1 MIRKI
6 LVGLLLI
13 VSANLLAQRTS
24 SSPYSSFGFGET
36 FNSNTVEQ
44 ASMGGVGAAYSN
56 YRFLNFTN
64 PAANAALKFTTFSL
78 GLTNRNLTLKTTGF
92 EEKVNSTIFNYLAV
106 AFPLGKKAAFT
117 IGLQPLTT
125 VGYSFVNREV
135 NFEGT
140 EVGTTRF
147 LGSGGINKF
156 YGAFGVQLTKE
167 LSVGAQIESNFG
179 NIRKQINSQQP
190 NELSTV
196 NTEDLDFR
204 AVAFTI
210 GTQYSKKIKKDLLLT
225 AGASSKLGY
234 DLNVSGADV
243 ILSQGTGSLSRDVA
257 LDKTV
262 SGKYELPIKSTFG
275 VGIGK
280 FQKWYVGAEYEF
292 QDAIKSSGNI
302 NANAID
308 ENAANNGIYKFGDLN
323 RISLGG
329 FIIPKISS
337 ITNYWKRVAYRAG
350 IRMEKTGLLIDQSQT
365 NRNFTSIDDFGIS
378 FGLGLPLKGL
388 STLNL
393 GFEYGKKG
401 TTDNNLIEENYFNFR
416 IGLSLSDKNWFVKRK
431 ID

>member
-1 MIRKI
+1 M
-6 LVGLLLI
+6 
-13 VSANLLAQRTS
+13 
-24 SSPYSSFGFGET
+24 
-36 FNSNTVEQ
+36 
-44 ASMGGVGAAYSN
+44 
-56 YRFLNFTN
+56 RFFFEVQ
-64 PAANAALKFTTFSL
+64 P
-78 GLTNRNLTLKTTGF
+78 NRNLTLKTSGF

-140 EVGTTRF
+140 EVETTRF

-156 YGAFGVQLTKE
+156 YGAFGIQLTKD
-167 LSVGAQIESNFG
+167 LSLGAQIESNFG

-234 DLNVSGADV
+234 DLNVSGVDV
-243 ILSQGTGSLSRDVA
+243 ILSQATGNIVRDEA
-257 LDKTV
+257 LNKTV

-308 ENAANNGIYKFGDLN
+308 ENATNNGIYKFGDLN

-365 NRNFTSIDDFGIS
+365 NRNFTSIDDFGMS